1 MDDGIDFV
9 ATSDKSDDE
18 QEQPAPEIIVREV
31 KSKPKR
37 NISEAQREKA
47 RAAMKMANERR
58 MYYRQVRQELGL
70 AARDPIPEKYKKETA
85 AYKPIVYEEK
95 KEKQIVKPEEVTEL
109 KKESKAKKAEA
120 VKRRVQGL
128 TSKDAELKREAKDA
142 RIAKV
147 VRDEMNDILTQRSQM
162 KAHLKMQMKAEK
174 PDQGKHS
181 DTTEKAKPKRE
192 PKKFRL
198 SDGRVIEI

>member
-95 KEKQIVKPEEVTEL
+95 KDKQIVKPDEVKDL
-109 KKESKAKKAEA
+109 QKESKAKKAEQ
-120 VKRRVQGL
+120 VKRKVQGL

-162 KAHLKMQMKAEK
+162 KAHLKMEMQAEK

-181 DTTEKAKPKRE
+181 DTTQKAKPKRE

-198 SDGRVIEI
+198 SDGRYIEI